1 MPEAK
6 DMQEAVSEINQWR
19 QVTDWRVREIER
31 QRKEDVRQMNLLESE
46 VAQVDKKVSRIEG
59 GIEFLK
65 WIVPISITLAT
76 AIGTAIAWVVVRT
89 VS

>member
-19 QVTDWRVREIER
+19 KVTDWRVAEIER
-31 QRKEDVRQMNLLESE
+31 QRKEDVRQMNLLENE

-89 VS
+89 VG